1 VTDFSPEEIRRLREL
16 LEIEEIRK
24 LGLLYSQLQD
34 HGQLDRLAAIFTADA
49 VCEFGPYGEW
59 HGRDTIRANYAQVR
73 IDFGGQPFFA
83 LHANAHHWVELTGPD
98 QAVGRRYL
106 LDMLT
111 TRGPTENPLLWLG
124 IYDEAYR
131 KEDGC
136 WKIARCSLQFL
147 WPERHLSPGFSLEF
161 PPTPAQATEP
171 AG

>member
-1 VTDFSPEEIRRLREL
+1 MNDFSPDEIRRLREL
-16 LEIEEIRK
+16 LEMEDIRK

-34 HGQLDRLAAIFTADA
+34 HSQLDRAAAIFTEDA
-49 VCEFGPYGEW
+49 LCEFGPYGAW
-59 HGRDTIRANYAQVR
+59 QGRDTIRANYGQVL

-83 LHANAHHWVELTGPD
+83 LHANAHHWIELTGPG

-131 KEDGC
+131 KEDGV

-147 WPERHLSPGFSLEF
+147 WPERHLSPGFSIEF
-161 PPTPAQATEP
+161 PPHRT
-171 AG
+171 